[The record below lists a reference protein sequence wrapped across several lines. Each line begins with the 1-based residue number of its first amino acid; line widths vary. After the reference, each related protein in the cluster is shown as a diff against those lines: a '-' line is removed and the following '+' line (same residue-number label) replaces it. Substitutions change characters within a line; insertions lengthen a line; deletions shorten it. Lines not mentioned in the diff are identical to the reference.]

1 LRGRRFAAG
10 EHDSIA
16 RSAIAVAH
24 RKYARALFEAA
35 KERGR
40 LEQVRDELGDFVST
54 INDVPELRSL
64 LRNPQLDPRARRAAL
79 DELLGDSDELVRN
92 FLLLTAEKGRSGQIE
107 EIHRE
112 FERLVAAEERRLR
125 VELTTA
131 YELSEDEARG
141 LVKQIEDASG
151 QRVEATRRVDPDL
164 IGGLVLQAGSLRVD
178 ASVRGRLERL
188 RQELATARR

>member
-1 LRGRRFAAG
+1 M
-10 EHDSIA
+10 
-16 RSAIAVAH
+16 
-24 RKYARALFEAA
+24 YARALFQAA

-40 LEQVRDELGDFVST
+40 LGEVRDELGDFVAT
-54 INDVPELRSL
+54 VREVPELQSM

-79 DELLGDSDELVRN
+79 EDLLRDADELVRN
-92 FLLLTAEKGRSGQIE
+92 FVLLTAEKGRSAQIE

-131 YELSEDEARG
+131 VELSDAEVRRI
-141 LVKQIEDASG
+141 VKQIEDASG
-151 QRVEATRRVDPDL
+151 RKVEATRKVDPNL
-164 IGGLVLQAGSLRVD
+164 IGGLVLQAGSMRLD
-178 ASVRGRLERL
+178 SSVRGRLERL